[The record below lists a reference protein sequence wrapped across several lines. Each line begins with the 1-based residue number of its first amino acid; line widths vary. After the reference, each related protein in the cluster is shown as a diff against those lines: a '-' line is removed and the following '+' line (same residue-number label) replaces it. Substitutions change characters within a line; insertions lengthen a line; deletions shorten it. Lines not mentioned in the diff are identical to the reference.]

1 MAYRA
6 MEGFTPILAS
16 PSLGAE
22 LGFATI
28 YQTIRLTRV
37 ECQILIDQYEKVVEL
52 LDQKIRVEKTE
63 ERHNEANEV
72 RLDRAAEKLNIS
84 AQLMAQTRVN
94 LLENLSGA
102 EGLEGLYPMLD
113 TAKEELSELDS
124 DCAEHQADDK
134 ALEKRKE
141 SLVKEL
147 NKASHYASDIL
158 KFRCSPR
165 GRSNGFFYSRNNIRG
180 STSVLQGIS
189 DDMEKTIFIEKELN
203 QWYLNKG
210 ALDTVVQN
218 NTIRKDIMLDY
229 ATSLEDEISSSGE
242 KLWWLK
248 IEQSQLLGRAVYL
261 RSQEADFAEKAQ
273 NNRDKLEILEA
284 SRLILLRNIQHL
296 RLCQN

>member
-6 MEGFTPILAS
+6 MEGSTPNLAS

-22 LGFATI
+22 LGFATV
-28 YQTIRLTRV
+28 YQSIRLTRA
-37 ECQILIDQYEKVVEL
+37 ECKTLIDQYVKVVEL
-52 LDQKIRVEKTE
+52 LDQRIRVEKTE
-63 ERHNEANEV
+63 ERRNEANEV
-72 RLDRAAEKLNIS
+72 RLDRAAERLNVS
-84 AQLMAQTRVN
+84 SQLMAQTRVN

-113 TAKEELSELDS
+113 TAKGELSELNS
-124 DCAEHQADDK
+124 YCAEHQTDEK
-134 ALEKRKE
+134 VLEERKD

-147 NKASHYASDIL
+147 NKASRYASDIL
-158 KFRCSPR
+158 KFRCNPR
-165 GRSNGFFYSRNNIRG
+165 GRANGFFYSRSNIKG

-189 DDMEKTIFIEKELN
+189 DNMEKTSLVKKELD
-203 QWYLNKG
+203 QWHLDKS
-210 ALDTVVQN
+210 ALDTVAQN
-218 NTIRKDIMLDY
+218 DTIKKDIMSDY

-273 NNRDKLEILEA
+273 NNRDRLAILEA
-284 SRLILLRNIQHL
+284 SRLTMLRNIQHL
-296 RLCQN
+296 QAM

>member
-52 LDQKIRVEKTE
+52 LDKKIRVEKTE
-63 ERHNEANEV
+63 ERHNEANEA
-72 RLDRAAEKLNIS
+72 RLDRVAEKLNIS

-113 TAKEELSELDS
+113 TAKDELSELS
-124 DCAEHQADDK
+124 SYCAEHQTDEK
-134 ALEKRKE
+134 VLEKRKE

-147 NKASHYASDIL
+147 NKVSHYASDIF
-158 KFRCSPR
+158 KFQCNPR

-189 DDMEKTIFIEKELN
+189 DDMEKTIFVEKELN

-273 NNRDKLEILEA
+273 NNRDNLEILEA

>member
-28 YQTIRLTRV
+28 YQTIRLTSV

-63 ERHNEANEV
+63 EKHNEANEV
-72 RLDRAAEKLNIS
+72 RLDRAAERLNVS

-147 NKASHYASDIL
+147 NKASRYASDIFR
-158 KFRCSPR
+158 FRCNPR
-165 GRSNGFFYSRNNIRG
+165 GRSNGFFYSRSNIRG

-189 DDMEKTIFIEKELN
+189 DNMEKTISVKKELN
-203 QWYLNKG
+203 QWHLNKS

-218 NTIRKDIMLDY
+218 DTIKRDIMLDY

-284 SRLILLRNIQHL
+284 SRLTMLRNIQHL
-296 RLCQN
+296 RLCKN

>member
-28 YQTIRLTRV
+28 YQTIRLTSV

-52 LDQKIRVEKTE
+52 LDKKIRVEKTE
-63 ERHNEANEV
+63 ERHNEANEA
-72 RLDRAAEKLNIS
+72 RLDRVAEKLNIS

-113 TAKEELSELDS
+113 TAKEELNELDS

-189 DDMEKTIFIEKELN
+189 DDMEKTIFVEKELN
-203 QWYLNKG
+203 QWHLNKS

-273 NNRDKLEILEA
+273 NNRDNLEILET

>member
-158 KFRCSPR
+158 KFSCSPR

-189 DDMEKTIFIEKELN
+189 DDMEKTIFVEKELN